1 VKTTRRN
8 SMKYRKDVRMENAL
22 VRRKQNV
29 EDYEKLLTVS
39 VPQTFEKET
48 FINQKEWIKFIS
60 KKLALAE
67 KEVAILQEKLSQV
80 R

>member
-48 FINQKEWIKFIS
+48 FTNQKEWIKFIS